1 MIFAA
6 DVVKRAHTNT
16 AGRENGGGSER
27 ERASG
32 AVMVNACSRSAPTP
46 AGLPSQSVS
55 GEKWHES
62 WFECN
67 TTH

>member
-27 ERASG
+27 ASG
-32 AVMVNACSRSAPTP
+32 AVMVNAY
-46 AGLPSQSVS
+46 
-55 GEKWHES
+55 
-62 WFECN
+62 
-67 TTH
+67 